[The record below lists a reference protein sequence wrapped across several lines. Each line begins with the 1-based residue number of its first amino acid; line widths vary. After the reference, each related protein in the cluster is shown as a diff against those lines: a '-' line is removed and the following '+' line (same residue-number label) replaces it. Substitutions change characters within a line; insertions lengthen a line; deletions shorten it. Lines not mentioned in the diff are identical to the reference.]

1 MVRLGKRPS
10 GFAVVHVILKSYV
23 TVAARTAVTGNNNN
37 VRGSDESIENAC
49 LVLGWL
55 GRRAS

>member
-23 TVAARTAVTGNNNN
+23 TVAARTAVTDDNNN
-37 VRGSDESIENAC
+37 VRGSDESIGSAY
-49 LVLGWL
+49 LVLG
-55 GRRAS
+55 